1 MPLSLRISTNDINR
15 SGANGVKEPKPSV
28 MKKIPFFLLLPVCML
43 LSSWGP
49 GATTEQFNYEVIVY
63 NRTIGTFSATRTE
76 LNQRAEYV
84 LETNIST
91 RIIKKIEFD
100 FAMMSS
106 YENSNLVHADLK
118 NYMNNEL
125 RKSSTVDFDGTKYLI
140 KTDKKTMTHNETG
153 VSYSSASLYFQ
164 EPIGRKFLFS
174 ENYGINLPIKEVSA
188 HRYMIK
194 LPNGDKN
201 YYEYKNGEVVSVE
214 FDKAIINV
222 KMRRKTS

>member
-1 MPLSLRISTNDINR
+1 
-15 SGANGVKEPKPSV
+15 
-28 MKKIPFFLLLPVCML
+28 MKRNSFFFILPVCFL
-43 LSSWGP
+43 LSSWGS

-76 LNQRAEYV
+76 LNERAEYL

-106 YENSNLVHADLK
+106 YEDSKLVHADLK
-118 NYMNNEL
+118 NYMNNQL
-125 RKSSTVDFDGTKYLI
+125 RKSSTVDYDGSKYLI
-140 KTDKKTMTHNETG
+140 KTDEKTMTHNASE
-153 VSYSSASLYFQ
+153 VRYSSASLYFQ
-164 EPIGRKFLFS
+164 EPKGRDFLFS
-174 ENYGINLPIKEVSA
+174 ENYGVNLPIKEVSA
-188 HRYMIK
+188 HKYMIK

-201 YYEYKNGEVVSVE
+201 YYEYQNGEVVSVE

-222 KMRRKTS
+222 KMKRKSS